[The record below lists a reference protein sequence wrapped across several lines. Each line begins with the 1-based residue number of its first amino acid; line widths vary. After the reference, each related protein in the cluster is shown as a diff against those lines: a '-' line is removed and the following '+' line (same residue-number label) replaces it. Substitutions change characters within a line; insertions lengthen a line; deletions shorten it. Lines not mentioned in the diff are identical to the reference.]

1 MDLEKHVEVTGWKGS
16 VVILDQ
22 TIQELRFFYSQA
34 FQLNGSPISSSLTN
48 VRTDSIL
55 PGAVSKSHW
64 ILALRHDAS
73 TKIVSD
79 LLAFK
84 AAVIVLENTN
94 MLLTDLTLSFKFDEF
109 EKLQSIERS

>member
-1 MDLEKHVEVTGWKGS
+1 MLPLLGLPKTRSGYLDLEKHVEVTGWKGL

-22 TIQELRFFYSQA
+22 TIQELRFFYSHA

-64 ILALRHDAS
+64 IPALRHDAS
-73 TKIVSD
+73 MKIVGV
-79 LLAFK
+79 FGGM
-84 AAVIVLENTN
+84 VQ
-94 MLLTDLTLSFKFDEF
+94 LS
-109 EKLQSIERS
+109 